1 MYIALYRKWRPSSF
15 ADVCGQEAITD
26 ILKNEISQNTVSH
39 AYLFCGLRGTGKTTC
54 AKILAK
60 AVNCESPKGGEPCGE
75 CENCKAAERGA
86 LLDIVEMDAASNT
99 GVENIRSIIDE
110 VSFLPSQ
117 GKRKVYIIDEVHMLS
132 GGAFNAL
139 LKTLE
144 EPPEHVIFILCTTET
159 HKIPATILS
168 RCQRFDFG
176 RISLDDITARLK
188 FIAEKEN
195 ISITDSAAALIARL
209 AEGAMRDALSLLEL
223 CAGNNKT
230 LDYEDACALLG
241 VPDKDSF
248 HRLCEAFANGDTVEA
263 LTLINTVLAKG
274 KATTVCAELIEFFRD
289 LLVVSSTQSPNSLLA
304 YLPDEIA
311 KLKKTASA
319 FTNISLLHCVSVLE
333 KTLLALAAPNVNA
346 RTTLE
351 MAAIRLC
358 NIEKTKDVDALF
370 ARVEA
375 LERALKSGGLTPAV
389 SAKEPKAAPDAASD
403 TSVQIKAEPK
413 KEAPA
418 PSPSAPPPV
427 SDGPAMAFERW
438 EEFVD
443 AVALEDK
450 VAKSFV
456 ALGRGFIK
464 GNELEIVIEDN
475 MSAAM
480 LARPNRMAALKA
492 AAKAVCG
499 VPMEVTVTVKKSV
512 KEAASGLLD

>member
-1 MYIALYRKWRPSSF
+1 MYIALYRKWRPAKFS
-15 ADVCGQEAITD
+15 DVCGQEAITE

-60 AVNCESPKGGEPCGE
+60 AVNCLAPKDGEPCGE
-75 CENCKAAERGA
+75 CENCKEAERGA

-99 GVENIRSIIDE
+99 GVDNIRSIIDE

-132 GGAFNAL
+132 AGAFNAL

-159 HKIPATILS
+159 HKLPATILS

-176 RISLDDITARLK
+176 RIAIDDITARVK
-188 FIAEKEN
+188 HIASAEG

-223 CAGNNKT
+223 CSGTNKT
-230 LDYEDACALLG
+230 LDYDDACALLG

-248 HRLCEAFANGDTVEA
+248 HRLCKAFAEKDTSAA
-263 LTLINTVLAKG
+263 LELMNTVLAKG
-274 KATTVCAELIEFFRD
+274 KAATVCAELIEFFRD
-289 LLVVSSTQSPNSLLA
+289 LLVVSTASSPKSLLSET
-304 YLPDEIA
+304 DEEIE
-311 KLKKTASA
+311 KLKATAGA
-319 FTNISLLHCVSVLE
+319 FGTLTLLYCVSVLE
-333 KTLLALAAPNVNA
+333 KTLLALASPSVNA

-370 ARVEA
+370 ARVDA
-375 LERALKSGGLTPAV
+375 LERALAGGVTIPAP
-389 SAKEPKAAPDAASD
+389 A
-403 TSVQIKAEPK
+403 K
-413 KEAPA
+413 KEASPVKAEEMTTSPKAKPSPA
-418 PSPSAPPPV
+418 PVKKQTPPPAPV
-427 SDGPAMAFERW
+427 KAKAFERW

-456 ALGRGFIK
+456 AMARGFIK
-464 GNELEIVIEDN
+464 GDELEILTEDS

-480 LARPNRMAALKA
+480 LHKRMPALKSA
-492 AAKAVCG
+492 ASAVCG
-499 VPMEVTVTVKKSV
+499 HPLEITVTVKKTS
-512 KEAASGLLD
+512 KQADSGLLD

>member
-1 MYIALYRKWRPSSF
+1 MYIALYRKWRPVNFS
-15 ADVCGQEAITD
+15 DVCGQEAITE
-26 ILKNEISQNTVSH
+26 ILKNEISKNTVSH

-60 AVNCESPKGGEPCGE
+60 AVNCESPTGGEPCGQ
-75 CENCKAAERGA
+75 CENCKAADRGA

-176 RISLDDITARLK
+176 RISIDDITARIK
-188 FIAEKEN
+188 YIAEKES
-195 ISITDSAAALIARL
+195 ILITDSAAALIARL

-223 CAGNNKT
+223 CAGNSKT
-230 LDYEDACALLG
+230 LDYEDVCALLG

-248 HRLCEAFANGDTVEA
+248 HKLCKAFAESDTPTA
-263 LTLINTVLAKG
+263 LELINTVLAKG

-289 LLVVSSTQSPNSLLA
+289 LLVVSTSSRAKDLLSE
-304 YLPDEIA
+304 LPEEIE
-311 KLKKTASA
+311 KLKETAGM
-319 FTNISLLHCVSVLE
+319 FTNLTLLYCVGVLE
-333 KTLLALAAPNVNA
+333 KTLITLASPNVNA

-351 MAAIRLC
+351 MTAIRLC

-370 ARVEA
+370 ARVDA
-375 LERALKSGGLTPAV
+375 LEKAVKSGNFTPAPETASKEKAEKKTEPVKKVQKAEVISKAPSVPAPEASAPV
-389 SAKEPKAAPDAASD
+389 SAK
-403 TSVQIKAEPK
+403 
-413 KEAPA
+413 
-418 PSPSAPPPV
+418 
-427 SDGPAMAFERW
+427 AFERW

-464 GNELEIVIEDN
+464 GDELEIIIEDN

-480 LARPNRMAALKA
+480 LARPTRMAALKA
-492 AAKAVCG
+492 AASAVCG
-499 VPMEVTVTVKKSV
+499 HPMEITVTVKKAS
-512 KEAASGLLD
+512 KEADSGLLD

>member
-1 MYIALYRKWRPSSF
+1 MYIALYRKWRPAKFS
-15 ADVCGQEAITD
+15 DVCGQEAITD
-26 ILKNEISQNTVSH
+26 ILKNEISKNTVSH

-60 AVNCESPKGGEPCGE
+60 AVNCENTKDGEPCGE

-176 RISLDDITARLK
+176 RISIDDISARLK

-195 ISITDSAAALIARL
+195 ISITDGAASLIARL

-223 CAGNNKT
+223 CAGQGKT

-248 HRLCEAFANGDTVEA
+248 HRLCSAFAKSDTPEA
-263 LTLINTVLAKG
+263 LALINTVLAKG

-289 LLVVSSTQSPNSLLA
+289 LLVVSTASRAADLLSE
-304 YLPDEIA
+304 LPEEIE
-311 KLKKTASA
+311 KLKQTASM
-319 FTNISLLHCVSVLE
+319 FTSISLLYCVSVLE
-333 KTLLALAAPNVNA
+333 KTLITLASPNVNA

-351 MAAIRLC
+351 MTAIRLC
-358 NIEKTKDVDALF
+358 NIEKTKDVEALF
-370 ARVEA
+370 SRVEA
-375 LERALKSGGLTPAV
+375 LEKAIKSGTFAPAT
-389 SAKEPKAAPDAASD
+389 AKP
-403 TSVQIKAEPK
+403 AEQPEK
-413 KEAPA
+413 KEAPVKKESAKPLKA
-418 PSPSAPPPV
+418 PREPQNAPAPTETLSAK
-427 SDGPAMAFERW
+427 AFERW

-464 GNELEIVIEDN
+464 GNELEIIIEDN

-480 LARPNRMAALKA
+480 LARPTRMQALKA

-499 VPMEVTVTVKKSV
+499 VPMEVTVTVKKTA
-512 KEAASGLLD
+512 KEADSGLLD

>member
-1 MYIALYRKWRPSSF
+1 MYIALYRKWRPARFS
-15 ADVCGQEAITD
+15 DVCGQEAITD
-26 ILKNEISQNTVSH
+26 ILKNEISKNTVSH

-60 AVNCESPKGGEPCGE
+60 AVNCENTEGGEPCGM

-176 RISLDDITARLK
+176 RISIDDISARLK
-188 FIAEKEN
+188 FIAKEEN
-195 ISITDSAAALIARL
+195 ISVTDSAAALIARL

-223 CAGNNKT
+223 CIGNGKT
-230 LDYEDACALLG
+230 LDYEDVCALLG

-248 HRLCEAFANGDTVEA
+248 HRLCRAFAKSESPEA
-263 LTLINTVLAKG
+263 LELINVLLAKG
-274 KATTVCAELIEFFRD
+274 KAATVCAELIEFFRD
-289 LLVVSSTQSPNSLLA
+289 LLVVRTASCAAALLSELPEEIEKLKETAEMFNDVSLL
-304 YLPDEIA
+304 Y
-311 KLKKTASA
+311 
-319 FTNISLLHCVSVLE
+319 CVSVLE
-333 KTLLALAAPNVNA
+333 KTLLTLASPNVNA

-351 MAAIRLC
+351 MAVLRLC
-358 NIEKTKDVDALF
+358 NIEKTRDVEALF

-375 LERALKSGGLTPAV
+375 LEKALKGGTLTPVAEKSEAV
-389 SAKEPKAAPDAASD
+389 KKKKEEPVKEISAEKEKSPEITQTAAAPKSD
-403 TSVQIKAEPK
+403 
-413 KEAPA
+413 APA
-418 PSPSAPPPV
+418 R
-427 SDGPAMAFERW
+427 AFERW

-464 GNELEIVIEDN
+464 GNELEILIEDN

-480 LARPNRMAALKA
+480 LARPTRMAALKA

-499 VPMEVTVTVKKSV
+499 VPMEVTVTVKKTQ
-512 KEAASGLLD
+512 KQADGGLLD